1 MLSLAVETARAMYGR
16 GVARRVSRAGTVE
29 RPRFRPSP
37 DDLAQPF
44 DPLTVVLLDLVRA
57 FCGAVRMKL
66 HFSDS
71 RKCEPTMVIHLP
83 NPAIIASTLRIALH
97 ARPDCTS
104 VSAK

>member
-57 FCGAVRMKL
+57 FRAAVRTKL
-66 HFSDS
+66 HCSDC
-71 RKCEPTMVIHLP
+71 RECAPGIVY
-83 NPAIIASTLRIALH
+83 NP
-97 ARPDCTS
+97 
-104 VSAK
+104 

>member
-57 FCGAVRMKL
+57 FRGALRTKM
-66 HFSDS
+66 HCSDC
-71 RKCEPTMVIHLP
+71 RECEWGVAIHP
-83 NPAIIASTLRIALH
+83 
-97 ARPDCTS
+97 
-104 VSAK
+104 